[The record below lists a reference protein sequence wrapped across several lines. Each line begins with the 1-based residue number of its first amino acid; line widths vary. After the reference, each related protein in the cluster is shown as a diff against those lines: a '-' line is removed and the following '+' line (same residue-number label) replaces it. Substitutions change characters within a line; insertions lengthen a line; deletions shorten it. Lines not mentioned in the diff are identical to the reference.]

1 MKTPGFVILRGE
13 LLALFSAF
21 AFGLGSVAIAKGAG
35 KASVESGV
43 LLSALMTALLS
54 GTAWLFSG
62 GGLPAAEAE
71 LPIVIG
77 WFAVSGLLATVG
89 GRITMYKSIVFAG
102 VIRAS
107 TARRMMPFISLL
119 LGWLLLN
126 EHISKAGA
134 AGMAMIAVSFILLVW
149 TNRTSIQIST
159 DDPIKRAT
167 ISRGL
172 MFGLVSAFL
181 YALSFVAR
189 KFGLIEGPDPF
200 FGALVGSLTAIGFYC
215 ISCAVSLRYRSIVSQ
230 TLTAPN
236 EWHLFAALLISVGQI
251 SQFGALMFTD
261 IGRVA
266 FINSVEVYIAG
277 ILAIFVF
284 KTEPMPCRLIV
295 IGTLLATA
303 GVVLIIAHA

>member
-1 MKTPGFVILRGE
+1 MRGE
-13 LLALFSAF
+13 LLALCSAC
-21 AFGLGSVAIAKGAG
+21 AFGLGSIAIAKGAG
-35 KASVESGV
+35 KASVESAV
-43 LLSALMTALLS
+43 LLSVLMTALLS
-54 GTAWLFSG
+54 GMAWLFSG
-62 GGLPAAEAE
+62 GGLPAANSA
-71 LPIVIG
+71 LPVVIG

-89 GRITMYKSIVFAG
+89 GRITMYKSIELAG

-134 AGMAMIAVSFILLVW
+134 AGMAMIAASFVALVW
-149 TNRTSIQIST
+149 ANRTSIQIST
-159 DDPIKRAT
+159 DDPVKQAN
-167 ISRGL
+167 ISQGL
-172 MFGLVSAFL
+172 ILGLVSALL

-189 KFGLIEGPDPF
+189 KIGLTEGPDPF
-200 FGALVGSLTAIGFYC
+200 FGALVGSLSAIGFYC
-215 ISCAVSLRYRSIVSQ
+215 VSCAATVRYRSIVSQ

-236 EWHLFAALLISVGQI
+236 AWQLFAALLISVGQI

-266 FINSVEVYIAG
+266 FINSFEVYIAAG
-277 ILAIFVF
+277 LAIFVF

-295 IGTLLATA
+295 IATVLATA
-303 GVVLIIAHA
+303 GVVLIIAPA